1 MARHNKYDLLAQ
13 IISAINDS
21 GWNVV
26 YLESIDQHPFHLQIY
41 REHES
46 CHVRIYV
53 WHMTH
58 GGGRARPKDEYRI
71 QITGVDHFEPL
82 AGGKTLVLGWW
93 KEANVFAGFDVR
105 KHLGKLGASPSIQIR
120 EYALRKAYING
131 FEPYDKGNKEVAI
144 AFRPDFF
151 VEYIKSLEPLHDFGQ
166 SAKDLTVL
174 SEVAENPEINE
185 AEIQIKNVVR
195 KTTVISLSKK
205 LRDVSFRRRVLTA
218 YSFHCA
224 MCGIQL
230 KLVEAAHII
239 PVNHE
244 MGTDETR
251 NGIALCALHHK
262 AYDQALVTINTDYA
276 IQVNRFQAEEL
287 QIQKLSDGLAKF
299 SQDLRPLIILP
310 PAISDRPH
318 IEYIRIANDIRGWE
332 EQ

>member
-13 IISAINDS
+13 IINAINDS
-21 GWNVV
+21 GWNVI
-26 YLESIDQHPFHLQIY
+26 YLKSIDQHPFHLQIY
-41 REHES
+41 RDNES
-46 CHVRIYV
+46 YRVRIYV

-58 GGGRARPKDEYRI
+58 GGGKARPKDEYRI

-82 AGGKTLVLGWW
+82 PNGKTLVLGWW
-93 KEANVFAGFDVR
+93 KEAGVFAGFDIR

-131 FEPYDKGNKEVAI
+131 FEAYDKGNKEVAI

-151 VEYIKSLEPLHDFGQ
+151 VEYIRSLEPLHDFGQ
-166 SAKDLTVL
+166 STKDLNVL

-185 AEIQIKNVVR
+185 ADIQIRNVAR
-195 KTTVISLSKK
+195 KITIVSVSKK

-224 MCGIQL
+224 VCGIQL

-244 MGTDETR
+244 MSTDETR
-251 NGIALCALHHK
+251 NGLALCALHHK
-262 AYDQALVTINTDYA
+262 AFDQALIAINPDYS
-276 IQVNRFQAEEL
+276 IQVNQNKTDEL
-287 QIQKLSDGLAKF
+287 QRQKLADGLAKF

-318 IEYIRIANDIRGWE
+318 AEYIRIANNIRGWKT
-332 EQ
+332 